1 MPFGDRLSYFLITRP
16 IPPFLNKQQSL
27 ELLLILLAPFICV
40 AQAET
45 QSMPSSEA
53 GTGLE
58 GSISLHSIS
67 GGPVKQGVPDS
78 KPLANTT
85 FVVKKGDLT
94 ITSFTTDD
102 QGRFR
107 ISLPSGH
114 YSISKKDWNSRVGFY
129 GPFPVDITAG
139 QIKKVQWN
147 CDTGMQ

>member
-1 MPFGDRLSYFLITRP
+1 
-16 IPPFLNKQQSL
+16 LNKQQSL
-27 ELLLILLAPFICV
+27 ELLLILLALLVCV
-40 AQAET
+40 AQAEI
-45 QSMPSSEA
+45 QSMPSPDA

-58 GSISLHSIS
+58 GSISLHGIS

-78 KPLANTT
+78 RPLANTT

-94 ITSFTTDD
+94 VTSFTTDD

-107 ISLPSGH
+107 ISLPAGH

-129 GPFPVDITAG
+129 GPFPVDITSG

>member
-1 MPFGDRLSYFLITRP
+1 LIYYTSFQSP
-16 IPPFLNKQQSL
+16 LNKQQSL
-27 ELLLILLAPFICV
+27 ELLLILLGLFCCV
-40 AQAET
+40 ARVAEARPT
-45 QSMPSSEA
+45 PPPET

-58 GSISLHSIS
+58 GSIFLHSIS

-85 FVVKKGDLT
+85 FDVKKGDLT
-94 ITSFTTDD
+94 VASFTTDD

-107 ISLPSGH
+107 ISLPPGH
-114 YSISKKDWNSRVGFY
+114 YSISKKDWKSRVGYY
-129 GPFPVDITAG
+129 GPFEVDIAAG

>member
-1 MPFGDRLSYFLITRP
+1 LY
-16 IPPFLNKQQSL
+16 KQQSL
-27 ELLLILLAPFICV
+27 ELLPIVLALFICV
-40 AQAET
+40 APADT
-45 QSMPSSEA
+45 QSMPSPGA

-58 GSISLHSIS
+58 GSISLQGIS

-85 FVVKKGDLT
+85 FVVKQGDLT

-114 YSISKKDWNSRVGFY
+114 YTVWKKDWNSRVGFY
-129 GPFPVDITAG
+129 GPFPIDITAG

>member
-1 MPFGDRLSYFLITRP
+1 MPL
-16 IPPFLNKQQSL
+16 PFHPALNKQQSL
-27 ELLLILLAPFICV
+27 ELFLTLIALFCCV
-40 AQAET
+40 ARGET
-45 QSMPSSEA
+45 QPTPPPEP

-58 GSISLHSIS
+58 GSISLHNIS
-67 GGPVKQGVPDS
+67 GGPVRQGVPDS

-94 ITSFTTDD
+94 IASFTTDD

-107 ISLPSGH
+107 ISLPPGH
-114 YSISKKDWNSRVGFY
+114 YRISKKDWKSRVGFF
-129 GPFPVDITAG
+129 GPFEVEIAAG

>member
-1 MPFGDRLSYFLITRP
+1 
-16 IPPFLNKQQSL
+16 
-27 ELLLILLAPFICV
+27 
-40 AQAET
+40 
-45 QSMPSSEA
+45 MPSPEA

-58 GSISLHSIS
+58 GSISLHGIS

-85 FVVKKGDLT
+85 FVVKQGDLT

-107 ISLPSGH
+107 ISLPPGH
-114 YSISKKDWNSRVGFY
+114 YSISKKDWNIRVGFY

>member
-1 MPFGDRLSYFLITRP
+1 LY
-16 IPPFLNKQQSL
+16 KQQSL
-27 ELLLILLAPFICV
+27 ELLPIVLALFICV
-40 AQAET
+40 APADT
-45 QSMPSSEA
+45 QSMPSPDA

-58 GSISLHSIS
+58 GSISLHGIS
-67 GGPVKQGVPDS
+67 GGPVKQGVPDF

-85 FVVKKGDLT
+85 FVVKKGDLA

-114 YSISKKDWNSRVGFY
+114 YTVSKKDWNSRVGFY
-129 GPFPVDITAG
+129 GPFPIDITAG

>member
-1 MPFGDRLSYFLITRP
+1 
-16 IPPFLNKQQSL
+16 LNKQQSL

-58 GSISLHSIS
+58 GSISLHGIS

-107 ISLPSGH
+107 ISLPPGH

>member
-1 MPFGDRLSYFLITRP
+1 MLLTRP
-16 IPPFLNKQQSL
+16 IPLFLNKQQSL

-58 GSISLHSIS
+58 GSISLHGIS

-85 FVVKKGDLT
+85 FVVKQGDLT

-107 ISLPSGH
+107 ISLPPGH

>member
-1 MPFGDRLSYFLITRP
+1 
-16 IPPFLNKQQSL
+16 
-27 ELLLILLAPFICV
+27 LLTLLAPFICV

-58 GSISLHSIS
+58 GSISLHGIS

-85 FVVKKGDLT
+85 FVVKQGDLT

-107 ISLPSGH
+107 ISLPPGH

>member
-1 MPFGDRLSYFLITRP
+1 MSPLLD
-16 IPPFLNKQQSL
+16 KQQLL
-27 ELLLILLAPFICV
+27 ELVPILLALFIC
-40 AQAET
+40 AARAET
-45 QSMPSSEA
+45 LPMPSPEEGS
-53 GTGLE
+53 GLE
-58 GSISLHSIS
+58 GSIFLQSIS

-114 YSISKKDWNSRVGFY
+114 YTVSKKDWNSRVGFY
-129 GPFPVDITAG
+129 GPFPVDVTAG

>member
-1 MPFGDRLSYFLITRP
+1 MIYYTSIQSP
-16 IPPFLNKQQSL
+16 LNKQHSL
-27 ELLLILLAPFICV
+27 ELLLILLGLFCCV
-40 AQAET
+40 ARVAEAQPT
-45 QSMPSSEA
+45 PPPEA

-78 KPLANTT
+78 RPLANTT
-85 FVVKKGDLT
+85 FVVTKGDLT
-94 ITSFTTDD
+94 VASFTTDD

-114 YSISKKDWNSRVGFY
+114 YSISKKDWKSRVGFY
-129 GPFPVDITAG
+129 GPFEVDIAAG

>member
-1 MPFGDRLSYFLITRP
+1 MTYYTSIQ
-16 IPPFLNKQQSL
+16 PPLNKQQSL
-27 ELLLILLAPFICV
+27 ELFLILLALSCCV
-40 AQAET
+40 VRAET
-45 QSMPSSEA
+45 QPTPPPEA

-58 GSISLHSIS
+58 GSISLHTIS

-85 FVVKKGDLT
+85 FDVKKGDLT
-94 ITSFTTDD
+94 VASFTTDD

-107 ISLPSGH
+107 ISLPPGH
-114 YSISKKDWNSRVGFY
+114 YSISKKDWKSRVGFY
-129 GPFPVDITAG
+129 GPFKVDIAAG

>member
-1 MPFGDRLSYFLITRP
+1 M
-16 IPPFLNKQQSL
+16 
-27 ELLLILLAPFICV
+27 LILLAPFICV

-58 GSISLHSIS
+58 GSISLHGIS

-107 ISLPSGH
+107 ISLPPGH

>member
-1 MPFGDRLSYFLITRP
+1 M
-16 IPPFLNKQQSL
+16 
-27 ELLLILLAPFICV
+27 LILLTPLICV

-45 QSMPSSEA
+45 QSMPSPEP

-58 GSISLHSIS
+58 GSISLHGIS

-85 FVVKKGDLT
+85 FVVKQGDLT

-107 ISLPSGH
+107 ISLPPGH

>member
-1 MPFGDRLSYFLITRP
+1 
-16 IPPFLNKQQSL
+16 LNKQQSF
-27 ELLLILLAPFICV
+27 ELLLILFALFCCV
-40 AQAET
+40 AQGET
-45 QSMPSSEA
+45 QPTPSPEP

-67 GGPVKQGVPDS
+67 GGPVRQGVPDS
-78 KPLANTT
+78 RPLANTT

-107 ISLPSGH
+107 ISLPPGH
-114 YSISKKDWNSRVGFY
+114 YSVSKKDWKSRVGFY
-129 GPFPVDITAG
+129 GPFEVDIAPD
-139 QIKKVQWN
+139 QVKKVQWN